1 MENNTGIRIVVAGL
15 LTPFIMVLFIPICL
29 YFAFASGYTA
39 TCIWEWFIVPQGAPV
54 LPWKF
59 FAAVMLLVGLLRSKW
74 PLAEP
79 EDKRDTATKVA
90 QAFGVIVAPWASLLA
105 AWVLK

>member
-1 MENNTGIRIVVAGL
+1 MENNTGIRIVVTGL
-15 LTPFIMVLFIPICL
+15 LTPFIMVLFIPIWL

-59 FAAVMLLVGLLRSKW
+59 FAAVMILLGLSK
-74 PLAEP
+74 LKLTRAEP
-79 EDKRDTATKVA
+79 EDTRNTATKVS
-90 QAFGVIVAPWASLLA
+90 QFVGIMLAPWFSLLA
-105 AWVLK
+105 AWVIK